1 MSVISSIF
9 IFLISYVILNKYS
22 KTLNLVDK
30 PNKRKNHSHEVPIV
44 GGLSILFSILFFI
57 YFYVDQK
64 LVSLI
69 FYFSVFIFIV
79 GMIDDFIK
87 LGVLIRLLVQI
98 ICSMCLVYYGLEIT
112 NLGKYEFLGNTYLGL
127 FSSIFTIMCIVL
139 MTNAINWIDGV
150 DGLATS
156 MFIQSLLSINIYI
169 YLLGLDNNI
178 FNVSFILIIN
188 SILFILI
195 NLGLTPF
202 QKGFLGNSG
211 SIFLG
216 FIISCI
222 SIFYVI
228 DSKYLLHPILIAWC
242 ISFPIFNI
250 TSTVLIR
257 LINKKNPFE
266 PDRLHLHHVLQ
277 DKKISD
283 KNVVLILF
291 IFSISLSSIGGFTYF
306 VIGPIYSLISFIII
320 FITYVLIIISR
331 VNRL

>member
-69 FYFSVFIFIV
+69 FYFSIFIFII
-79 GMIDDFIK
+79 GMIDDFVK
-87 LGVLIRLLVQI
+87 LGVLIRLLVQT

-169 YLLGLDNNI
+169 YFLGLDNNI
-178 FNVSFILIIN
+178 YNVSFILIIN

-216 FIISCI
+216 FLISCI

-228 DSKYLLHPILIAWC
+228 DTKYLLHPILIAWC

-250 TSTVLIR
+250 TSTVIIR

-277 DKKISD
+277 DKRISD

-291 IFSISLSSIGGFTYF
+291 IFSTSMSSIGGFTYF
-306 VIGPIYSLISFIII
+306 VFGPIYSLISFIII